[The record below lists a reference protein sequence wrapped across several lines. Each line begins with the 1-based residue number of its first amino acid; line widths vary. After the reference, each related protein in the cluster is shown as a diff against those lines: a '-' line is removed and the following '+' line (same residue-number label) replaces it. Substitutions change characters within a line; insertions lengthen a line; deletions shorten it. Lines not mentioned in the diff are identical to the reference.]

1 MATVDDSQ
9 LSRLLQSYNETT
21 SSYNQNDIELQ
32 SLNPRT
38 EHEGVE
44 YASVDEYVTTLLK
57 IVLIRASVEQTA
69 SIPVDVTEITNY
81 EDPTDPSPL
90 EDLNQQTHLCIN
102 RPQLARERREM
113 IILKLQQDQENV
125 RKSYWAEFKKKWGVF
140 QLQLTRVLTY
150 VIIWR
155 GAIQSLEG
163 QLGTTVGTYFRF
175 IRFLFIMSI
184 LPFLL
189 TAFFIFIP
197 QLVYNYGYQLN
208 ETLARRADFSVSGDL
223 LGLIA
228 GDGWFGQTELFY
240 GAYLYYPNT
249 TSFYYNIPLAYLVTS
264 FASILV
270 YLVCLTI
277 QYGIQFK
284 QSVTPITASVGFRM
298 SGITFGAWDF
308 GIAKDV
314 AAHKYHDIV
323 YKRFRSEIKRKNFIG
338 DTWKGFLKIIL
349 VRIFFNALT
358 ILLLLLSA
366 VIVLFTNIWSY
377 SARCGS
383 TVRLIGINLPG
394 LINTVTVFAIIKVLQ
409 IIFIRFASLEYYK
422 SKRTEVN
429 ITLIRLILI
438 RLASLFTITTILLF
452 TTSKAFDNNNNN
464 KSTLLFGDDT
474 VNEWINSF
482 SYANNF
488 TVDADCDSATCWEE
502 YFGKEFYSLAV
513 TYIAI
518 TLAVEL
524 LLNPSRHFI
533 NKYKVEIHSF
543 LGLRRFGKT
552 ADVLFSL
559 VTGRP
564 TFQVIKHILD
574 LIYFQAL
581 IFLGF
586 FFCPVLPL
594 FAFLA
599 YIILFYLK
607 LLACRY
613 FKDMSVSSISDD
625 VTRNNLF
632 YTYLLIAT
640 YIVSMS
646 AVMFALLRFEPSDSC
661 GPFSN
666 YESFLQPLHDLVAGS
681 SVLDTLCVVLTHPL
695 FLYLIIYILVLVITA
710 MYFFSKSYRKQ
721 LQVYKTI
728 LGVMIKKG
736 KAFSDERVSDVK
748 RVNENVL

>member
-1 MATVDDSQ
+1 MATVDNSQ
-9 LSRLLQSYNETT
+9 ISRLLQSYNETT

-32 SLNPRT
+32 YFNSST
-38 EHEGVE
+38 EHEGLE
-44 YASVDEYVTTLLK
+44 YASVDEYVTTLLED
-57 IVLIRASVEQTA
+57 VLIRAKKEQTA
-69 SIPVDVTEITNY
+69 HIPVGVTEV
-81 EDPTDPSPL
+81 TDPSPL
-90 EDLNQQTHLCIN
+90 EDLNTRTNLGIN
-102 RPQLARERREM
+102 RPQLARERREL
-113 IILKLQQDQENV
+113 IILKLQQDKENI

-150 VIIWR
+150 VVVWR
-155 GAIQSLEG
+155 GAIHSLEE

-184 LPFLL
+184 IPFLL
-189 TAFFIFIP
+189 TAFFVFIP
-197 QLVYNYGYQLN
+197 QLVYNYGHQLN
-208 ETLARRADFSVSGDL
+208 ETLTLRSDFSVRGDL
-223 LGLIA
+223 LGFIA
-228 GDGWFGQTELFY
+228 GDGWFGQTEFFH
-240 GAYLYYPNT
+240 GAYNFNPNT
-249 TSFYYNIPLAYLVTS
+249 ASFYYNIPLAYLMTS
-264 FASILV
+264 FATMLV
-270 YLVCLTI
+270 YLVCMTI
-277 QYGIQFK
+277 QYGFQFK
-284 QSVTPITASVGFRM
+284 QSVTPITASAGFRM

-308 GIAKDV
+308 GIAKDI
-314 AAHKYHDIV
+314 AAHKYHDV
-323 YKRFRSEIKRKNFIG
+323 VCKRFRSEIKRRNFIG
-338 DTWKGFLKIIL
+338 DTWKGLLKIIL

-358 ILLLLLSA
+358 VLLLLLSA
-366 VIVLFTNIWSY
+366 IIVLFTNIWSY
-377 SARCGS
+377 SERCGLS
-383 TVRLIGINLPG
+383 IRLIGINIPG
-394 LINTVTVFAIIKVLQ
+394 VINTITVFAIIKVLQ
-409 IIFIRFASLEYYK
+409 IVFIRFASFEYYK

-438 RLASLFTITTILLF
+438 RLASLFTVTMILF
-452 TTSKAFDNNNNN
+452 TTSQAFDKNSNNT
-464 KSTLLFGDDT
+464 KTLFFGDET
-474 VNEWINSF
+474 VNEWINSY
-482 SYANNF
+482 SSANNL
-488 TVDADCDSATCWEE
+488 TADADCDSTTCWEE

-513 TYIAI
+513 TYVAI

-524 LLNPSRHFI
+524 LLNPCRHFI
-533 NKYKVEIHSF
+533 NRYREQIHSF

-599 YIILFYLK
+599 YPILFYIK
-607 LLACRY
+607 MMACKY

-632 YTYLLIAT
+632 YTYLLITT

-646 AVMFALLRFEPSDSC
+646 GVMFALLRFAPSC
-661 GPFSN
+661 GPFAN
-666 YESFLQPLHDLVAGS
+666 YEFFLQPLHEWVLS
-681 SVLDTLCVVLTHPL
+681 SSFLESLCVVLTHPL
-695 FLYLIIYILVLVITA
+695 FLYLIIYILILVLTS
-710 MYFFSKSYRKQ
+710 MYFFSRSYKKQ

-736 KAFSDERVSDVK
+736 KAFSNERKNEEK